1 MRFDSSFDIGV
12 VRSESVTD
20 LNSELMGGSG
30 MRDTRGR
37 PSNMPGFGK
46 VSGDGD
52 HISPSSKPFGLGEY
66 AVSLVSF
73 STLYIKA
80 HYWYMNFLPVFSSW
94 SLIYTCR
101 KTFKS
106 LLVVAAIKCFSF
118 VSGLLY
124 QVCVV

>member
-30 MRDTRGR
+30 MRETRGR

-46 VSGDGD
+46 ASSDGD
-52 HISPSSKPFGLGEY
+52 HISPSPKPFGLGEY
-66 AVSLVSF
+66 AFSLVSF

-80 HYWYMNFLPVFSSW
+80 HYWYMNILSDFFIMVSH
-94 SLIYTCR
+94 IH
-101 KTFKS
+101 
-106 LLVVAAIKCFSF
+106 LLENLQIILGNCNN
-118 VSGLLY
+118 
-124 QVCVV
+124 